1 MPMEKG
7 RIIKA
12 VSGFYTVDLGGKTV
26 TVKARGKL
34 RREEKT
40 PLVGDEVTLEGGML
54 GEILP
59 RRNWFVRPAVANLDL
74 LVLLASEVIPVTE
87 PFLIDRITATTPKP
101 MATALMK
108 FCTG

>member
-59 RRNWFVRPAVANLDL
+59 QRSSRSRSPFSSTASRPLPETRVC
-74 LVLLASEVIPVTE
+74 
-87 PFLIDRITATTPKP
+87 R
-101 MATALMK
+101 
-108 FCTG
+108 C

>member
-34 RREEKT
+34 RRE
-40 PLVGDEVTLEGGML
+40 
-54 GEILP
+54 
-59 RRNWFVRPAVANLDL
+59 
-74 LVLLASEVIPVTE
+74 
-87 PFLIDRITATTPKP
+87 
-101 MATALMK
+101 
-108 FCTG
+108 

>member
-40 PLVGDEVTLEGGML
+40 PLVGDEVSLEGGML
-54 GEILP
+54 GESLP
-59 RRNWFVRPAVANLDL
+59 LRGHPGHGALSHRPHHGHCRKPGCAGA
-74 LVLLASEVIPVTE
+74 
-87 PFLIDRITATTPKP
+87 DR
-101 MATALMK
+101 
-108 FCTG
+108 GQ